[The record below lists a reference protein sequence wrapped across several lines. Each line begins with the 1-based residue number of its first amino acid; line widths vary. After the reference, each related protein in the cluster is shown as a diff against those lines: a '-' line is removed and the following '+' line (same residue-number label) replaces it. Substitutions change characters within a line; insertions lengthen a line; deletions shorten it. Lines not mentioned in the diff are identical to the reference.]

1 MMYSLLSLV
10 LLGSNVAHA
19 KDPCVKNK
27 ELTQWIHE
35 VWVDLSNTHV
45 SAATKA
51 TLARGGA
58 KTWNYPDGWGW
69 VRTDVFAVEVTL
81 PEGLSPRTILDM
93 VRDDPTRIG
102 RGRFARQVGW
112 VASRLGRKRLA
123 VVDLDIWGP
132 DNGAIA
138 YLDVDTS
145 DGDFQVIT
153 VENAASGTHPVS
165 GMRRWGYVELDNGR
179 TLFYTAGIESAN
191 VAGTGD
197 VGSAL
202 QFGTWSDLV
211 RDIGKEVQMRGGTEH
226 MVYADDEW
234 QPGGLKPG
242 TNTTA
247 TVDHPGAI
255 DVKRSPAIWDAIE
268 RAAAQSAGN
277 HLPH

>member
-1 MMYSLLSLV
+1 MRWLLVPLLLLS
-10 LLGSNVAHA
+10 NIAHA

-27 ELTQWIHE
+27 ELTEWIHE
-35 VWVDLSNTHV
+35 VWVDLSNTPV
-45 SAATKA
+45 SNATKA
-51 TLARGGA
+51 SLARRGA

-81 PEGLSPRTILDM
+81 PEGLSAREILDK
-93 VRDDPTRIG
+93 VRDDPTHIG
-102 RGRFARQVGW
+102 RGRFARQVDW
-112 VASRLGRKRLA
+112 AADRLGRKRLA

-153 VENAASGTHPVS
+153 VENNASGTHPVS

-191 VAGTGD
+191 MAGTGD
-197 VGSAL
+197 VGSSL
-202 QFGTWSDLV
+202 QFETWSDLV
-211 RDIGKEVQMRGGTEH
+211 RDIGKEVEMRGGTAH

-242 TNTTA
+242 ANSTS
-247 TVDHPGAI
+247 TVDDPGEI

-268 RAAAQSAGN
+268 RAAAEAAMRYP
-277 HLPH
+277 PH

>member
-1 MMYSLLSLV
+1 VRWLIVPLLFL
-10 LLGSNVAHA
+10 SNIAHA

-27 ELTQWIHE
+27 ELTEWIHE
-35 VWVDLSNTHV
+35 VWVNLSNTPI
-45 SAATKA
+45 SGATKA
-51 TLARGGA
+51 TLARRGA

-69 VRTDVFAVEVTL
+69 IRTDVFAVEVTL
-81 PEGLSPRTILDM
+81 PKGLSPREILDK

-102 RGRFARQVGW
+102 RGRFARQVDW
-112 VASRLGRKRLA
+112 AASRLGRKRLA

-132 DNGAIA
+132 DNGAVA

-153 VENAASGTHPVS
+153 VENKASGTHPVS

-197 VGSAL
+197 VGSSL
-202 QFGTWSDLV
+202 QFDTWSDLV
-211 RDIGKEVQMRGGTEH
+211 RDIGKEVEMRGGTAH

-242 TNTTA
+242 ANTTN
-247 TVDHPGAI
+247 TVDHPGEI
-255 DVKRSPAIWDAIE
+255 DLKRSPAIWDAME
-268 RAAAQSAGN
+268 RAAAESAGRHIPN
-277 HLPH
+277 